1 LHVIDL
7 IEESLM
13 KRTTLAVLMLAL
25 ALVALAAPL
34 AYAQAPAP
42 KVTINGLID
51 NLTTYSRNVSNY
63 DALLNRNDTQ
73 WWGRTRGRFDF
84 IGEVGKAKG
93 VLGIELDHVY
103 GQTGSNDSSIAN
115 SGPATGTITN
125 ATAFG
130 TDGGFDLN
138 TDSRGIIEIKW
149 LYVEFPVPLI
159 PIPTTA
165 RLGAQPF
172 GAMATYKAATYAASD
187 FAGVSL
193 LSQITPNVKLNLAF
207 IQVQESLTGTQ
218 TKTNFAGPLGIGG
231 AGGGPSGASTQNRGD
246 DMAIIISPE
255 ITPFKGLDIK
265 PLLSWFYAQGT
276 TDGNARQSR
285 GGIVAG
291 GSNNVGASAFNNPDG
306 TVRGGVNE
314 NRYTVGL
321 DARLRMGP
329 FSFDPTV
336 MYQFGSRGVVSQAGA
351 GAANTV
357 AGGLA
362 QSGAVAGRR
371 YYANLDAWLVDL
383 REGFQLGPLLLE
395 AVQVYTTGNS
405 ARNNTLGTVRYYQ
418 PLTTDTGYLADWGTQ
433 LTSLGLD
440 YLNALNEAGGRIA
453 YPGVTVGWDKYGRG
467 QLGFKATYAI
477 TPALSVMAGANGH
490 WTAEG
495 VDRNCQP
502 VAGAGCVPV
511 YNANTVGAFGSRKHD
526 RSHFLGTE
534 FMSVVSW
541 RFADGLVW
549 DNGVG
554 YMIMGPAMDAFTD
567 AAAAARNTK
576 DAFIGTSRVRLTF

>member
-1 LHVIDL
+1 
-7 IEESLM
+7 M

-25 ALVALAAPL
+25 ALVALAAPM
-34 AYAQAPAP
+34 AYAQAPTP

-51 NLTTYSRNVSNY
+51 NLTSYSRNVSQY
-63 DALLNRNDTQ
+63 DGLLNRQDLQ
-73 WWGRTRGRFDF
+73 WYGRTRGRFDF
-84 IGEVGKAKG
+84 IGEIGKAKG
-93 VLGIELDHVY
+93 VLGIELDHTY
-103 GQTGSNDSSIAN
+103 GQTGSNDSSIGN
-115 SGPATGTITN
+115 TGATASIAN

-172 GAMATYKAATYAASD
+172 GAASSFKLCVYTCSD
-187 FAGVSL
+187 FAGVNL
-193 LSQITPNVKLNLAF
+193 TSQITPNVKFLATF
-207 IQVQESLTGTQ
+207 VQVQESLTGVQ
-218 TKTNFAGPLGIGG
+218 TRRNFAGPFGIGG
-231 AGGGPSGASTQNRGD
+231 SGGGPSGANVQNRGD
-246 DMAIIISPE
+246 DMSIIVSAE
-255 ITPFKGLDIK
+255 VTPFKGLDIK
-265 PLLSWFYAQGT
+265 PMFSWFYAQGT

-306 TVRGGVNE
+306 TVRGGINE

-321 DARLRMGP
+321 DSRLRMGP

-336 MYQFGSRGVVSQAGA
+336 LYQFGNRGVISQADPTAGPTTVGGA
-351 GAANTV
+351 
-357 AGGLA
+357 LA

-383 REGFQLGPLLLE
+383 REGFQLGPLLIE
-395 AVQVYTTGNS
+395 AVQVYSTGNS
-405 ARNNTLGTVRYYQ
+405 ARNNQLGTVRSYQ

-440 YLNALNEAGGRIA
+440 YLNALNEAGARIA

-467 QLGFKATYAI
+467 QLGLKATYAI

-502 VAGAGCVPV
+502 VAGAGCIPV
-511 YNANTVGAFGSRKHD
+511 YNSTTVGAFGSRQHN

-567 AAAAARNTK
+567 ASAGPRNTK